1 MTERLNCTGECVCV
15 EQCPQGYSVRFS
27 VSVAAELNPESPAP
41 VRRRWGWWLLLA
53 VLTLLSLLLVFGP
66 SLFGKALLARL
77 SGSYA
82 VTAQGVNG
90 PLWSP
95 TVSGLRVSGPGVDV
109 RAGSVVL
116 GLSGVNLINKSARLD
131 LSLNDADVKL
141 RLKTLLGGKPQSGG
155 GGFTLLPGNI
165 DVQNTRLS
173 IDGTGFEV
181 PSGSWT
187 AQSLKTEGQDALKIS
202 GATTDG
208 PLNALLRYRTVNRQ
222 LQGSADLTADARII
236 NHYWHDKKVGGVTGG
251 QLSGRYRFGSGP
263 VVGDIRLTDTTLA
276 VPGAEFVQVKGL
288 NGTAAHRG
296 DLISFQL
303 TGTGFDGPVTAT
315 GSVDLK
321 AHQWDVKAEASPLFS
336 ALSKALGQSGKGVG
350 SVTVHAYGW
359 STVTVKADVSSPQ
372 GEFSVLP
379 YRNLKASYLY
389 RRDRAEL
396 NNDLTFSADT
406 RFQGQQKL
414 SGQWTFNKAGTL
426 TWTGDLLSKP
436 LNLKGTISAKN
447 VISAQG
453 QAFGGP
459 LRGSLGLAD
468 KAVTLAASPDFYS
481 VSGDVTAQGTLDR
494 LNLALS
500 SGRAGPV
507 DIAGTAVFGTDGL
520 NADLGPIQLRLDR
533 QLRGRWQAD
542 GLSTAGL
549 LITGAGDLKVPEA
562 TLTGQLRAA
571 VPLLRG
577 QPSGPIALNWQT
589 RRADWSFSGGNLTW
603 RGDTFALTSSG
614 LNALGYDLRGTLALT
629 TALKASG
636 RVRASNASGS
646 VVANGAG
653 DHIDLNA
660 MQGGVS
666 VTARTL
672 LTAGFP
678 TTARVQGADISGTVT
693 VDQGAKFTLRTGSRS
708 AQGRLNAEGW
718 DASGDIDLAALRPLI
733 GGNLSGTARL
743 NLAGQDG
750 TVDFA
755 GSGFGASLNGVLTR
769 SAGILSAQTAVRF
782 RIGTQSSG
790 TQGSVAAQLS
800 GRVFPD
806 LDLSGPV
813 TLLGLNVGNQILP
826 TQTVQAQLS
835 GPYSGIRAAIN
846 GRLTAITA
854 GGLTLPSQPLALQA
868 NLNPALKL
876 SGSYGDLNLRYALGA
891 VQVQGTQLLSG
902 YGESGQVKLSGSYG
916 PNWTGQL
923 TASGTFGPYV
933 AQVSG
938 PWRAL
943 NVGLSTQGGLRASGT
958 LNAVTQGYDLRVRG
972 PVAGLAGVAGLSGLN
987 GLTGLYVQGTIAGT
1001 GAAPRGNLSVTDGS
1015 GGRARVTVNGLK
1027 DFQIQASSF
1036 RLAGQK
1042 FQGNLSAAGGLL
1054 SGTLSAGP
1062 LNIVAN
1068 NGQFQASGKLSG
1080 YTLNATGRLALPST
1094 LTGLNLSVTGPYL
1107 SAMATGSGTDLRGTM
1122 TLKAQQYNTVARL
1135 PAQLLP
1141 LRASIFPLSA
1151 DLGGLKYDAGPVA
1164 GWTGQTRLKYVYGA
1178 QVGTLALVGSGSR
1191 LSVLPTGPL
1200 AGRLQV
1206 LPTLSGSL
1214 SAPVSPLLTL
1224 LPAQF
1229 ASTIIP
1235 GRLNARIGPSGTSAA
1250 LTLESARYL
1259 GRPLGLSATVNWR
1272 RGVTA
1277 SGALTHPGSTIPF
1290 VYDGQNLS
1298 VSGAR
1303 LDALA
1308 LKPLLGTLNVT
1319 GSIRAD
1325 LSLPGLK
1332 LEKSQAEVRLDLQA
1346 AGQQARGTV
1355 RLAGGTLRADLNST
1369 LGGQT
1374 LRLVGPLYPQ
1384 ASAALQY
1391 GELRAALNGDLRTR
1405 ATLDVSG
1412 SYNGRSVALSAVGG
1426 LNPGQI
1432 RLTGAV
1438 AGLDLNVRAG
1448 QRAGANWTLGGTF
1461 GAPDLSA
1468 LLGTVG
1474 SVSGTLGGSLGDL
1487 RLNAAG
1493 RVGGAD
1499 FTLPARLKGGVL
1511 SVQGASVALPG
1522 TAIARLSGTVYPAL
1536 KLSGPLTLSD
1546 YMPGSYALSAQ
1557 GSLGKPDLRLNGRT
1571 TGGPR
1576 GLDAPGSTVTARLLG
1591 RDWKVTASGKTFSGD
1606 ARGQFASGK
1615 TSTISTV
1622 PAGLI
1627 QARLTVAAPYRTP
1640 SQTIRLDGTSGW
1652 SQAGGFLGDLRVGGI
1667 LSGKALSARLRGNGD
1682 LSAEA
1687 SLGQLLGTDP
1697 ERANVSARFPA
1708 SLPLRPGGSLTLR
1721 SLDLGA
1727 FWGRPEQLSLSA
1739 DAALTGR
1746 SWSELGAALKGN
1758 LNDQTGE
1765 LSGAISTSLSNGAL
1779 ALALEGRKLSGS
1791 ATLKGSEY
1799 AAALSSSG
1807 ASLARLLPAS
1817 AGVSALTLSGQ
1828 ASLSG
1833 STQAGVRELGA
1844 SGLDLRGS
1852 QSQTGPFNLTGSV
1865 LYTPFQTQAS
1875 LDGTVFG
1882 GTLSAAGSLPG
1893 GLNVTLNALKPAALG
1908 VDNLDGQLRL
1918 SGKTGNP
1925 TLSGR
1930 LNLTRPELTASVDLS
1945 GLASDPRLNA
1955 AATLRGQYAGRLL
1968 AQVSSLKLSPLSAE
1982 LHVYGAASQGA
1993 NRVNLDLSGRW
2004 PRLAGTATVNVGGLK
2019 EPVTLQGDGQGSYA
2033 LKAGA
2038 LGSGTV
2044 KLEGLV
2050 PTIAATARLTPLT
2063 LLNQSGIAATGEAS
2077 ADVSLSGPLGAL
2089 NLTAQ
2094 ASVQQAEVSGVSVA
2108 GLALNIAGPLTGP
2121 KSGAGALAGTLSQD
2135 GQAVGTLA
2143 GGNLIFND
2151 LKAGGYG
2158 LQASASGRATLSG
2171 TGSAALKVSGAGV
2184 QADLKA
2190 AYAGGSVSLSGAA
2203 TASGVQASLNST
2215 GSLNNGWTGTLTL
2228 EGGPAGVLTSP
2239 GRFTL
2244 SGPLTQP
2251 LLAGQIGLAD
2261 AGVKVVANRQNM
2273 QLRLTDGPGVQASGV
2288 LNLDLQKSLWE
2299 GQVVYTRPEASLAV
2313 KLSGAAGSPQAA
2325 VDLTRG
2331 SWKASGTLSPTG
2343 ADLYV
2348 SDGSGQTQ
2356 PAQTQATQS
2365 QPAQA
2370 QPNQPTQGRIRW
2382 DGQTL
2387 GVNLP
2392 GLLLD
2397 TLDVGTLGG
2406 RLRATGSVDTRTL
2419 DGAVQFALNSLQT
2432 GYIVPDLNLPVDGDL
2447 SGTVT
2452 LRAGQVQASA
2462 SLKSGVG
2469 TVDLSLR
2476 QPQKGGS
2483 YTGSLRARIV
2493 QPASAAS
2500 GPAASI
2506 PVTASEG
2513 GTTASATIT
2522 APQVIRA
2529 GGTLNADLTLG
2540 APGLTGEVVA
2550 QSLNLDLGGLNARLS
2565 GSVALT
2571 GQSFTLQAGASSS
2584 VTGDEA
2590 QVSLTGSGG
2599 LADVL
2604 PALTP
2609 LTGIQPV
2616 GSGYSLRAA
2625 LNGLELSGLKV
2636 APNLSG
2642 RVSGEASIS
2651 DGGGTF
2657 VLRSNALRLGDT
2669 TLSTRIDGTLVG
2681 DGSLVGKKDLLGSD
2695 WRIRGVVGN
2704 STAATSQL
2712 SASLS
2717 GGLLSGTFQMRG
2729 LPLDAF
2735 VSAFS
2740 GTLPGRGQ
2748 LTGLARF
2755 RLPLAD
2761 PLAGEVNVVA
2771 ERLTVSSTMLATPAT
2786 PLPAATKTSSTQGPA
2801 VQTPAPPV
2809 PQTPITQT
2817 PVTQTL
2823 AGSGFI
2829 RYANRELQSIDLR
2842 LSGAGRWDVT
2852 GQYTRQNVAV
2862 TASFQNTT
2870 FTPVL
2875 LFIPSLREQS
2885 PSLQGTLSLSVA
2897 GSYER
2902 PVGNVSGSNL
2912 SGALGS
2918 ISLSIP
2924 ALSGQLPDSGLF
2936 SVQAPMQA
2944 GGALGADG
2952 NVKVTGRLDNLNLKA
2967 LSVLYSGV
2975 LIPQG
2980 LGRVENVQAT
2990 VSQVN
2995 AGQPGEGY
3003 TLTAQAVGGLGVGSL
3018 NVQGSLSPLYDL
3030 KASARNFNLPIS
3042 VIYGRQSRINADLSI
3057 AEQGRAGADGPIL
3070 ITGAVN
3076 VASLVLGTGG
3086 ASTAVLP
3093 APASVGAAAGGGASS
3108 EPGVNYASPLPEEL
3122 TTFPRPQQQAA
3133 VKKVSPLLSRLT
3145 FQNIPISAPGGIR
3158 VDESIARAELSGSL
3172 VLSGTGSAPRLLG
3185 EVKAIRGTVDLR
3197 DNSFAIDSGS
3207 AVFGG
3212 ASLYPVLSV
3221 SATGDVPLGAGGLVG
3236 VNLALD
3242 GRFGPQ
3248 PGGSNAL
3255 TINTRLSC
3263 VRNCVSSAAD
3273 LSSSNPNAEAQLYS
3287 LVAVGTPNLASLPS
3301 NLGTLGTSALKTALN
3316 LFVLGEVQRNI
3327 ARALGVD
3334 VFRINAALPGENGST
3349 GFGATF
3355 TVGSYL
3361 TRQLYLQY
3369 QVDLTGL
3376 GLINATY
3383 TTPNNLFTLKAGTT
3397 IQGVDLNS
3405 LNLSFSAAYNFT
3417 NRSSVQLG
3425 VASGDSTKINFGYV
3439 YRW

>member
-1 MTERLNCTGECVCV
+1 M
-15 EQCPQGYSVRFS
+15 
-27 VSVAAELNPESPAP
+27 SVAAELNPESPAP

-53 VLTLLSLLLVFGP
+53 VLALLLLLAVLGP
-66 SLFGKALLARL
+66 SLFGKALLTRL
-77 SGSYA
+77 GGDYA
-82 VTAQGVNG
+82 VTAQGVSG

-95 TVSGLRVSGPGVDV
+95 TVNGLKVSGPGVDV
-109 RAGSVVL
+109 RAGRVVL
-116 GLSGVNLINKSARLD
+116 GLSGVNLIGKSARLD
-131 LSLNDADVKL
+131 LNLDNADVKL
-141 RLKTLLGGKPQSGG
+141 NLKTLLGGKPQGGG

-165 DVQNTRLS
+165 DVQNTRLN
-173 IDGTGFEV
+173 IDGTGFDV

-187 AQSLKTEGQDALKIS
+187 AQSIKSSGQDALKIS

-208 PLNALLRYRTVNRQ
+208 PLNVLFRYRTVNGQ
-222 LQGSADLTADARII
+222 LQGSADLDADARII
-236 NHYWHDKKVGGVTGG
+236 NHYWHDKKVGGVTDG
-251 QLSGRYRFGSGP
+251 QITGRYSFGSGP
-263 VVGDIRLTDTTLA
+263 VVGDIQLSNTTLA
-276 VPGAEFVQVKGL
+276 VPGAEFVKVGAL
-288 NGTAAHRG
+288 NGTATHRG

-303 TGTGFDGPVTAT
+303 AGTGFDGPVTAT

-321 AHQWDVKAEASPLFS
+321 AHQWDVKAKASPLFS
-336 ALSKALGQSGKGVG
+336 ALGRALGQSGRGVG
-350 SVTVHAYGW
+350 SVSVHAYGW
-359 STVTVKADVSSPQ
+359 NTVTVKADVSSPE

-379 YRNLKASYLY
+379 YRDLKASYLY
-389 RRDRAEL
+389 RRDKVEL

-414 SGQWTFNKAGTL
+414 SGQWTFNRAGVL
-426 TWTGDLLSKP
+426 AWTGDLLSKP

-453 QAFGGP
+453 KAVGGP

-481 VSGDVTAQGTLDR
+481 VSGDVTARGTLDR
-494 LNLALS
+494 LNLALR
-500 SGRAGPV
+500 GGKAGPV
-507 DIAGTAVFGTDGL
+507 DIAGTAVFGKEGL

-542 GLSTAGL
+542 GLSTSGL
-549 LITGAGDLKVPEA
+549 LITGAGELKVPEA

-571 VPLLRG
+571 VPLLKG
-577 QPSGPIALNWQT
+577 QPSGPVALNWQK
-589 RRADWSFSGGNLTW
+589 RRADWTFAGGKLMW

-636 RVRASNASGS
+636 SLRASNGSGS
-646 VVANGAG
+646 VVATGAG
-653 DHIDLNA
+653 DHLDLLA
-660 MQGGVS
+660 MQGGVT
-666 VTARTL
+666 VNARTL

-678 TTARVQGADISGTVT
+678 TTAQVQGADISGTVT

-708 AQGRLNAEGW
+708 ARGRLNAEGW
-718 DASGDIDLAALRPLI
+718 NATGDIDLAALRLLI

-743 NLAGQDG
+743 NLAGQSG

-755 GSGFGASLNGVLTR
+755 GSGFGASLNGTLTR
-769 SAGILSAQTAVRF
+769 SAGVLTAQTDVKY
-782 RIGTQSSG
+782 RIGTQASG
-790 TQGSVAAQLS
+790 TRGDVSAQLN

-806 LDLSGPV
+806 LNLGGPV
-813 TLLGLNVGNQILP
+813 TLLGLNVGNQTLP
-826 TQTVQAQLS
+826 TQTVRAQLS
-835 GPYSGIRAAIN
+835 GPYSDIRATVN

-868 NLNPALKL
+868 NLTPALTL
-876 SGSYGDLNLRYALGA
+876 NGSYGGLNLRYAQGA
-891 VQVQGTQLLSG
+891 VQVQGTQLVSG
-902 YGESGQVKLSGSYG
+902 YGESGQVRLNGSYG

-923 TASGTFGPYV
+923 TANGTFGPYS

-943 NVGLSTQGGLRASGT
+943 NTTLSTQSGLRASGT

-972 PVAGLAGVAGLSGLN
+972 PLAGLAGLN
-987 GLTGLYVQGTIAGT
+987 GLDGLYVQGTIAGT
-1001 GAAPRGNLSVTDGS
+1001 GTVPRGNLSVTDG
-1015 GGRARVTVNGLK
+1015 GGGSARVTVNGLK
-1027 DFQIQASSF
+1027 NFQIQASSF
-1036 RLAGQK
+1036 ALAGQK

-1054 SGTLSAGP
+1054 SGTLNAGP

-1068 NGQFQASGKLSG
+1068 MGQFRASGTLSG
-1080 YTLNATGRLALPST
+1080 YALNATGRLALPST

-1107 SAMATGSGTDLRGTM
+1107 NVSATGSGTDLRGTVA
-1122 TLKAQQYNTVARL
+1122 LRAQQYGTVARL

-1141 LRASIFPLSA
+1141 LRASVFPLSA
-1151 DLGGLKYDAGPVA
+1151 DVGGLKYNA
-1164 GWTGQTRLKYVYGA
+1164 GWAGQTRLKYVYGSQA
-1178 QVGTLALVGSGSR
+1178 GTLALVGSGPS
-1191 LSVLPTGPL
+1191 LSVVPTGPL

-1206 LPTLSGSL
+1206 LPALSGSL

-1224 LPAQF
+1224 LPTQITSA
-1229 ASTIIP
+1229 IIP
-1235 GRLNARIGPSGTSAA
+1235 GRLSARIGPTGTSAA

-1259 GRPLGLSATVNWR
+1259 GQPLGLSAAVNWQL
-1272 RGVTA
+1272 GVTV
-1277 SGALTHPGSTIPF
+1277 SGALTHPGSTVPF
-1290 VYDGQNLS
+1290 VYDGQNLT

-1308 LKPLLGTLNVT
+1308 LKPLLGTLDVT
-1319 GSIRAD
+1319 GNIQAD

-1332 LEKSQAEVRLDLQA
+1332 LERGQGNLSLDLQA
-1346 AGQQARGTV
+1346 AGQRARGTL
-1355 RLAGGTLRADLNST
+1355 RLAGGTLRADLSST

-1374 LRLVGPLYPQ
+1374 LRLVGPLYPR
-1384 ASAALQY
+1384 ASADLQY
-1391 GELRAALNGDLRTR
+1391 DELTATLNGDLRTQ
-1405 ATLDVSG
+1405 ATLNVTG
-1412 SYNGRSVALSAVGG
+1412 SYSGRSVTMSAVGG
-1426 LNPGQI
+1426 LNPGQV

-1438 AGLDLNVRAG
+1438 AGLNLNVRAD
-1448 QRAGANWTLGGTF
+1448 QKAGAGWTLGGTF
-1461 GAPDLSA
+1461 GAPDLGA
-1468 LLGTVG
+1468 LLGTPG
-1474 SVSGTLGGSLGDL
+1474 SVSGTLGGTLNDV
-1487 RLNAAG
+1487 RLNAVG
-1493 RVGGAD
+1493 RVAGTD
-1499 FTLPARLKGGVL
+1499 FTLPARFTGGLL
-1511 SVQGASVALPG
+1511 SVQGASAALPG
-1522 TAIARLSGTVYPAL
+1522 TASARISGTVYPTL
-1536 KLSGPLTLSD
+1536 KLSGPVTLSD
-1546 YMPGSYALSAQ
+1546 YLPGSYALSAQ
-1557 GSLGKPDLRLNGRT
+1557 GSLSKPDLRLNGRT
-1571 TGGPR
+1571 AGGPR
-1576 GLDAPGSTVTARLLG
+1576 GLDAPGSIVTARLLG
-1591 RDWKVTASGKTFSGD
+1591 RDWKVTAGGERLSGD
-1606 ARGQFASGK
+1606 ARGQFSVGT
-1615 TSTISTV
+1615 TSAGNSV

-1627 QARLTVAAPYRTP
+1627 QARFTVAAPYHAS

-1652 SQAGGFLGDLRVGGI
+1652 SRAGGFVGDLRVGAT

-1687 SLGQLLGTDP
+1687 SLGQHLGTDP

-1727 FWGRPEQLSLSA
+1727 FWGRPQQLSLSA

-1746 SWSELGAALKGN
+1746 SWSELGATLKGN
-1758 LNDQTGE
+1758 LNDQAGE
-1765 LSGAISTSLSNGAL
+1765 LSGAISTSLSSGAL
-1779 ALALEGRKLSGS
+1779 ALNLGGRKLNGS
-1791 ATLKGSEY
+1791 ATLKGGEY

-1828 ASLSG
+1828 ANVTG
-1833 STQAGVRELGA
+1833 STQTGVREVNA

-1852 QSQTGPFNLTGSV
+1852 QSQIGPFNLTGSV
-1865 LYTPFQTQAS
+1865 LYTPSQTQAS
-1875 LDGTVFG
+1875 LNGTVFG
-1882 GTLSAAGSLPG
+1882 GTLSAAGSLPD
-1893 GLNVTLNALKPAALG
+1893 GLNVTLVGLKPAALG
-1908 VDNLDGQLRL
+1908 VDSLDGQLRL
-1918 SGKTGNP
+1918 SGRVGDP
-1925 TLSGR
+1925 ALSGR
-1930 LNLTRPELTASVDLS
+1930 LNLTRPELSASVDVS
-1945 GLASDPRLNA
+1945 GTASDPRLNA

-2143 GGNLIFND
+2143 GGNLIFNE

-2190 AYAGGSVSLSGAA
+2190 AYAGGSVALNGAA

-2215 GSLNNGWTGTLTL
+2215 GSLKNGWTGTLSL
-2228 EGGPAGVLTSP
+2228 DGGPAGVLTSP

-2244 SGPLTQP
+2244 SGPLAQP

-2261 AGVKVVANRQNM
+2261 AGVKVVANRQNV
-2273 QLRLTDGPGVQASGV
+2273 QLRLADGPGVQASGV
-2288 LNLDLQKSLWE
+2288 LNLNLVKSLWE
-2299 GQVVYTRPEASLAV
+2299 GQAVYTRPEASLAV
-2313 KLSGAAGSPQAA
+2313 KLSGTAGSPQAA
-2325 VDLTRG
+2325 VNLTRG
-2331 SWKASGTLSPTG
+2331 GWKASGTLSPTG

-2348 SDGSGQTQ
+2348 SDGRGQIQ
-2356 PAQTQATQS
+2356 PT
-2365 QPAQA
+2365 QA
-2370 QPNQPTQGRIRW
+2370 QPQSTQGRIRW

-2397 TLDVGTLGG
+2397 TLDIGTLRG

-2419 DGAVQFALNSLQT
+2419 DGAVQLALSNLQT
-2432 GYIVPDLNLPVDGDL
+2432 GYTVPDLNLPVDGDL
-2447 SGTVT
+2447 SGTVA
-2452 LRAGQVQASA
+2452 LKAGQVQASA
-2462 SLKSGVG
+2462 NLTSSVG
-2469 TVDLSLR
+2469 TLAVSVS

-2483 YTGSLRARIV
+2483 YSGSLKAQIV

-2500 GPAASI
+2500 V

-2522 APQVIRA
+2522 SPQVNRA
-2529 GGTLNADLTLG
+2529 GGTLNADLTLD
-2540 APGLTGEVVA
+2540 ASGLKGQVLA
-2550 QSLNLDLGGLNARLS
+2550 QSLNLSLGGLNARLN
-2565 GSVALT
+2565 GSVALS
-2571 GQSFTLQAGASSS
+2571 GQSFTLQAGASSNL
-2584 VTGDEA
+2584 TGDEA
-2590 QVSLTGSGG
+2590 EVNLSGSGG
-2599 LADVL
+2599 LADLL

-2609 LTGIQPV
+2609 LTGIQPL

-2657 VLRSNALRLGDT
+2657 VLRSNALKLGDT

-2817 PVTQTL
+2817 PITQTPGTQTPITQTL

-2936 SVQAPMQA
+2936 SVQAPVQA
-2944 GGALGADG
+2944 GGSLGADG

-2980 LGRVENVQAT
+2980 LGRIENVQAT
-2990 VSQVN
+2990 VTQVG
-2995 AGQPGEGY
+2995 ARQADEGY

-3042 VIYGRQSRINADLSI
+3042 VIYGRQSRINADIGI

-3070 ITGAVN
+3070 VTGAVN

-3086 ASTAVLP
+3086 ASTAALP
-3093 APASVGAAAGGGASS
+3093 APASAGAAGGGAST

-3122 TTFPRPQQQAA
+3122 TTFPRTQQQLA

-3158 VDESIARAELSGSL
+3158 VDESIARAELSGQL
-3172 VLSGTGSAPRLLG
+3172 VLSGTGSAPKLLG

-3212 ASLYPVLSV
+3212 TSLYPVLSV
-3221 SATGDVPLGAGGLVG
+3221 SATGDVPLPPGTQGGGGLVG

-3248 PGGSNAL
+3248 PDGSNAL
-3255 TINTRLSC
+3255 TINTHLSC
-3263 VRNCVSSAAD
+3263 VRNCTSSAAD
-3273 LSSSNPNAEAQLYS
+3273 LSSANPNAEAQLYS
-3287 LVAVGTPNLASLPS
+3287 LVAVGTPDLASLPS

-3425 VASGDSTKINFGYV
+3425 VASGDSTKFNFGYV

>member
-1 MTERLNCTGECVCV
+1 M
-15 EQCPQGYSVRFS
+15 
-27 VSVAAELNPESPAP
+27 SVAAELNPESPAP

-53 VLTLLSLLLVFGP
+53 VLALLSLLAVFGP

-77 SGSYA
+77 GGNYA
-82 VTAQGVNG
+82 VTAQGMNG

-95 TVSGLRVSGPGVDV
+95 TVSGLKVSGPGVNV
-109 RAGSVVL
+109 QAGRVVL
-116 GLSGVNLINKSARLD
+116 GLSGVNLLNRSARLD
-131 LSLNDADVKL
+131 LKLDNADVKL
-141 RLKTLLGGKPQSGG
+141 KLKTLLGGQPQGGG
-155 GGFTLLPGNI
+155 GGFTLLPGRI
-165 DVQNTRLS
+165 DVQNTRLN
-173 IDGTGFEV
+173 IDGTGFDV

-187 AQSLKTEGQDALKIS
+187 AQSVRTGNQDALKIS

-208 PLNALLRYRTVNRQ
+208 PLNALLRYRTVNGQ
-222 LQGSADLTADARII
+222 LQGSADLSADARII

-251 QLSGRYRFGSGP
+251 QITGRYSFGSGP
-263 VVGDIRLTDTTLA
+263 VVGDIQLSNAALA
-276 VPGAEFVQVKGL
+276 VPGAEFVKVTAL

-303 TGTGFDGPVTAT
+303 AGTGFDGPLTAT

-321 AHQWDVKAEASPLFS
+321 AHQWDVKAKASPLFS
-336 ALSKALGQSGKGVG
+336 ALGKALGQGGRGVG
-350 SVTVHAYGW
+350 SVAVHAYGW
-359 STVTVKADVSSPQ
+359 NTVTVKADVSSPQ

-379 YRNLKASYLY
+379 YRDLKASYLY
-389 RRDRAEL
+389 RRDKVEL

-414 SGQWTFNKAGTL
+414 SGAWTFNRAGVL
-426 TWTGDLLSKP
+426 AWTGDLLSKP
-436 LNLKGTISAKN
+436 LNLKGTVSAKN

-453 QAFGGP
+453 QAVGGP

-468 KAVTLAASPDFYS
+468 KAVTLAASPNFYS
-481 VSGDVTAQGTLDR
+481 VSGDVTARGTLDR

-500 SGRAGPV
+500 GGRAGPV
-507 DIAGTAVFGTDGL
+507 DIAGTAVFGREGL

-533 QLRGRWQAD
+533 QLRGRWQAE
-542 GLSTAGL
+542 GLSTSGL

-589 RRADWSFSGGNLTW
+589 RRADWSFAGGNLTW

-614 LNALGYDLRGTLALT
+614 LSALGYDLRGTLALT

-636 RVRASNASGS
+636 SLRASNASGT
-646 VVANGAG
+646 VTATGQG
-653 DHIDLNA
+653 DHLDLKA
-660 MQGGVS
+660 VQGGVS
-666 VTARTL
+666 VMARTL

-678 TTARVQGADISGTVT
+678 TTARVQGADVSGTVT

-718 DASGDIDLAALRPLI
+718 DATGDIDLAALRPLI

-743 NLAGQDG
+743 NLAGQGG

-755 GSGFGASLNGVLTR
+755 GSGFGASLNGTLTR
-769 SAGILSAQTAVRF
+769 SAGILSAQTDVKY
-782 RIGTQSSG
+782 RIGTQDSG
-790 TQGSVAAQLS
+790 TRGDVSARLS

-806 LDLSGPV
+806 LDLRGPV
-813 TLLGLNVGNQILP
+813 TLLGLNVGDQTLP
-826 TQTVQAQLS
+826 TQTVRAQLS
-835 GPYSGIRAAIN
+835 GPYSGIRAAID
-846 GRLTAITA
+846 GRLTSITA

-868 NLNPALKL
+868 SLTPALKL
-876 SGSYGDLNLRYALGA
+876 SGNYGGLTLNSSQGA
-891 VQVQGTQLLSG
+891 VQVRGTQPVSG
-902 YGESGQVKLSGSYG
+902 YGESGQVRLNGSYG
-916 PNWTGQL
+916 PGWTGQL
-923 TASGTFGPYV
+923 TASGTFGPYA

-943 NVGLSTQGGLRASGT
+943 NTTLSTQGGLRASGT

-972 PVAGLAGVAGLSGLN
+972 PVAGLAGLSGVD
-987 GLTGLYVQGTIAGT
+987 GLYVQGTVAGM
-1001 GAAPRGNLSVTDGS
+1001 GAAPRGDLSVTDGS
-1015 GGRARVTVNGLK
+1015 GGSARVTVNGLK
-1027 DFQIQASSF
+1027 DFQVQASSF
-1036 RLAGQK
+1036 RLAGQNFK
-1042 FQGNLSAAGGLL
+1042 GNLIAAGGLL

-1062 LNIVAN
+1062 LNITAN
-1068 NGQFQASGKLSG
+1068 NGQFRASGTLSG
-1080 YTLNATGRLALPST
+1080 YALNATGRLALPST
-1094 LTGLNLSVTGPYL
+1094 LTGLNLNVTGPYL
-1107 SAMATGSGTDLRGTM
+1107 SATATGSGTDLRGTVA
-1122 TLKAQQYNTVARL
+1122 LKAQQYGTVARL

-1151 DLGGLKYDAGPVA
+1151 DLGGLKYNAGPVA
-1164 GWTGQTRLKYVYGA
+1164 GWAGQTRLRYVYGA
-1178 QVGTLALVGSGSR
+1178 QAGTLALVGSGPS
-1191 LSVLPTGPL
+1191 LSAVPTGPL

-1206 LPTLSGSL
+1206 LPALSGSL
-1214 SAPVSPLLTL
+1214 SAPVSPLLPL

-1229 ASTIIP
+1229 ASAIIP
-1235 GRLNARIGPSGTSAA
+1235 GRLSARIGPTGTSAA

-1259 GRPLGLSATVNWR
+1259 GQPLGLNAAVNWR
-1272 RGVTA
+1272 SGIKV
-1277 SGALTHPGSTIPF
+1277 SGALTHPGSRVPF
-1290 VYDGQNLS
+1290 VYDGQNLT

-1308 LKPLLGTLNVT
+1308 LRPLLGTLDVT
-1319 GSIRAD
+1319 GSIRGD

-1332 LEKSQAEVRLDLQA
+1332 LEKGQGNLRLDLRA

-1355 RLAGGTLRADLNST
+1355 RLTGGTLSADLSST

-1374 LRLVGPLYPQ
+1374 LRLAGPLYPR

-1405 ATLDVSG
+1405 ATLDVTG
-1412 SYNGRSVALSAVGG
+1412 SYSGGSVTLSAVGG
-1426 LNPGQI
+1426 LNPGQV

-1438 AGLDLNVRAG
+1438 AGLNLNVRIDQTVRADQKAG
-1448 QRAGANWTLGGTF
+1448 GANWTLGGTF
-1461 GAPDLSA
+1461 GTSDLSA
-1468 LLGTVG
+1468 LLGTAG
-1474 SVSGTLGGSLGDL
+1474 SLSGTLGGNLSDV
-1487 RLNAAG
+1487 RLNAVG
-1493 RVGGAD
+1493 RVAEAD

-1511 SVQGASVALPG
+1511 SVQGASATLPG
-1522 TAIARLSGTVYPAL
+1522 TAVARLSGTVYPAL
-1536 KLSGPLTLSD
+1536 KLSGPVTLSD
-1546 YMPGSYALSAQ
+1546 YLPGTYALSAQ
-1557 GSLGKPDLRLNGRT
+1557 GSLSKPDLRLNGRT

-1591 RDWKVTASGKTFSGD
+1591 RDWKVTASGANFSGD
-1606 ARGQFASGK
+1606 ARGQFGAGSNSAGND
-1615 TSTISTV
+1615 V

-1627 QARLTVAAPYRTP
+1627 RARFTVAAPYHTG
-1640 SQTIRLDGTSGW
+1640 SQTIRLDGESGW
-1652 SQAGGFLGDLRVGGI
+1652 SQAGGFLGDLRVGGTV
-1667 LSGKALSARLRGNGD
+1667 SGRALSARLRGNGD

-1697 ERANVSARFPA
+1697 GRANVSARFPA

-1721 SLDLGA
+1721 SLDIGA
-1727 FWGRPEQLSLSA
+1727 FWGRPQQLSLSA
-1739 DAALTGR
+1739 DATLTGR
-1746 SWSELGAALKGN
+1746 SWNELGATLKGN
-1758 LNDQTGE
+1758 LNDQAGE
-1765 LSGAISTSLSNGAL
+1765 LNGAISTSLSGGAL
-1779 ALALEGRKLSGS
+1779 VLSLEGRKLNGS
-1791 ATLKGSEY
+1791 ATLNGGEY

-1807 ASLARLLPAS
+1807 ASLARLLPMS
-1817 AGVSALTLSGQ
+1817 AGVNALTLGGQ

-1833 STQAGVRELGA
+1833 STQAGVREVKA

-1852 QSQTGPFNLTGSV
+1852 QSQIGPFNLTGSV
-1865 LYTPFQTQAS
+1865 LYTPQQTQAS
-1875 LDGTVFG
+1875 LSGAVFG

-1893 GLNVTLNALKPAALG
+1893 GLNVALVGLKPTTLG
-1908 VDNLDGQLRL
+1908 ADSLDGQHRL
-1918 SGKTGNP
+1918 SGRVGDP

-1930 LNLTRPELTASVDLS
+1930 LNLTRPELTANLDLS
-1945 GLASDPRLNA
+1945 GTASDPRLNA
-1955 AATLRGQYAGRLL
+1955 ATTLRGQYAGRLL
-1968 AQVSSLKLSPLSAE
+1968 AQVSSLKLSPLSAD

-2004 PRLAGTATVNVGGLK
+2004 PKLAGTATALVDGLK
-2019 EPVTLQGDGQGSYA
+2019 EPVTLVGDGQGSYA

-2044 KLEGLV
+2044 KLDGLI
-2050 PTIAATARLTPLT
+2050 PTIAATARLTPLA

-2094 ASVQQAEVSGVSVA
+2094 ASVPQAEVSGVSVA

-2121 KSGAGALAGTLSQD
+2121 RSGTGALVGTLNQDGQTVGTLS
-2135 GQAVGTLA
+2135 
-2143 GGNLIFND
+2143 GGNLIFNG

-2171 TGSAALKVSGAGV
+2171 TGSAALRVSGAGV

-2190 AYAGGSVSLSGAA
+2190 AYAGGSVALSGAA
-2203 TASGVQASLNST
+2203 SASGVQASLNST
-2215 GSLNNGWTGTLTL
+2215 GSVKNGWNGTLNL
-2228 EGGPAGVLTSP
+2228 DGGPAGVLTSP

-2244 SGPLTQP
+2244 SGPLAQP

-2261 AGVKVVANRQNM
+2261 AGVKVVANRQNV
-2273 QLRLTDGPGVQASGV
+2273 QLRLADGPGVQASGV

-2299 GQVVYTRPEASLAV
+2299 GQAVYTRPEASLAV

-2325 VDLTRG
+2325 VNLTRG
-2331 SWKASGTLSPTG
+2331 SWKASGTLSPSG

-2348 SDGSGQTQ
+2348 SDGSVQVG
-2356 PAQTQATQS
+2356 ATQS
-2365 QPAQA
+2365 QLTQS
-2370 QPNQPTQGRIRW
+2370 QPTQGRIRW

-2397 TLDVGTLGG
+2397 NLGVGTLGG
-2406 RLRATGSVDTRTL
+2406 RLRATGSVNTRTL
-2419 DGAVQFALNSLQT
+2419 DGAVQFALSGLQT
-2432 GYIVPDLNLPVDGDL
+2432 GYVVPDLKLPVDGDL
-2447 SGTVT
+2447 SGAVT
-2452 LRAGQVQASA
+2452 LRAGQMEASA
-2462 SLKSGVG
+2462 NLKSGVG
-2469 TVDLSLR
+2469 TVDVSVR
-2476 QPQKGGS
+2476 QPRKGGLYS
-2483 YTGSLRARIV
+2483 GSLRARIV
-2493 QPASAAS
+2493 QPASVTS
-2500 GPAASI
+2500 GPATSV
-2506 PVTASEG
+2506 PVPASES
-2513 GTTASATIT
+2513 GTTASATVT
-2522 APQVIRA
+2522 APQVNGA
-2529 GGTLNADLTLG
+2529 GGILNADLTLD
-2540 APGLTGEVVA
+2540 ASGLKGQVVA
-2550 QSLNLDLGGLNARLS
+2550 QSLNLSLGGLNTRLNGTTVLS
-2565 GSVALT
+2565 

-2584 VTGDEA
+2584 LTGDES
-2590 QVSLTGSGG
+2590 QVSISGSGG

-2609 LTGIQPV
+2609 LTGIQPL

-2642 RVSGEASIS
+2642 RVSGEASVS

-2669 TLSTRIDGTLVG
+2669 VLSTRIDGTLVG

-2704 STAATSQL
+2704 STTATSQL

-2755 RLPLAD
+2755 RLPLSD

-2786 PLPAATKTSSTQGPA
+2786 PAPVQISASKTPAIQTPATQSPA
-2801 VQTPAPPV
+2801 VQTPAP
-2809 PQTPITQT
+2809 QA

-2823 AGSGFI
+2823 AGSGFV
-2829 RYANRELQSIDLR
+2829 RYANRELQNIDLH

-2918 ISLSIP
+2918 VSLSIP
-2924 ALSGQLPDSGLF
+2924 SLSGQLPDSGLF
-2936 SVQAPMQA
+2936 SVQAPVQA
-2944 GGALGADG
+2944 GGSLGADG

-2980 LGRVENVQAT
+2980 LGRIENVQAT
-2990 VSQVN
+2990 VTQVN

-3042 VIYGRQSRINADLSI
+3042 VIYGRQSRINADIGI
-3057 AEQGRAGADGPIL
+3057 AEQGRAGTDGPIL
-3070 ITGAVN
+3070 VTGAVN
-3076 VASLVLGTGG
+3076 VASLVLGTGRT
-3086 ASTAVLP
+3086 STAALP
-3093 APASVGAAAGGGASS
+3093 APASTGAAGVGAP
-3108 EPGVNYASPLPEEL
+3108 EPGINYESPLPEEL
-3122 TTFPRPQQQAA
+3122 TTFPRTQQQAA

-3158 VDESIARAELSGSL
+3158 VDESIARAELSGQL
-3172 VLSGTGSAPRLLG
+3172 VLSGTGSAPKLLG

-3221 SATGDVPLGAGGLVG
+3221 SATGDVPLPPSPQGGGGLVG

-3248 PGGSNAL
+3248 PDGSNAL
-3255 TINTRLSC
+3255 TINTHLSC
-3263 VRNCVSSAAD
+3263 VRNCTSSAAD
-3273 LSSSNPNAEAQLYS
+3273 LSSANPNAEAQLYS
-3287 LVAVGTPNLASLPS
+3287 LVAVGTPDLASLPS

-3369 QVDLTGL
+3369 QVNLTGL

-3425 VASGDSTKINFGYV
+3425 VASGDSTKFNFGYV

>member
-27 VSVAAELNPESPAP
+27 VSVATELNPESPAP
-41 VRRRWGWWLLLA
+41 VRRRWGWGLLA
-53 VLTLLSLLLVFGP
+53 VLALLSLLVVFGP

-77 SGSYA
+77 GGGYA
-82 VTAQGVNG
+82 VTAQGVSG

-95 TVSGLRVSGPGVDV
+95 TVSGLKVSGPGMDV

-116 GLSGVNLINKSARLD
+116 GLSGVNLINKNARLD
-131 LSLNDADVKL
+131 LSLNNADVKL
-141 RLKTLLGGKPQSGG
+141 RLKTLLGGQPQGGG
-155 GGFTLLPGNI
+155 GGFTLLPGSIN
-165 DVQNTRLS
+165 VQNTRLS

-187 AQSLKTEGQDALKIS
+187 AQSLKSDGQDALKIS

-208 PLNALLRYRTVNRQ
+208 PLNALLRYRTVNGQ
-222 LQGSADLTADARII
+222 FQGSADLTADARII

-251 QLSGRYRFGSGP
+251 QLSGRYNFGSGP

-276 VPGAEFVQVKGL
+276 VPGAEFVKVKGL

-303 TGTGFDGPVTAT
+303 AGTGFDGPLTVT

-336 ALSKALGQSGKGVG
+336 ALGKALGQSGKGVG
-350 SVTVHAYGW
+350 NVTVHAYGW
-359 STVTVKADVSSPQ
+359 NTVTVKADVSSPQ

-379 YRNLKASYLY
+379 YRNLKANYLY
-389 RRDRAEL
+389 RRGRVEL

-426 TWTGDLLSKP
+426 TWTGNLLSKP
-436 LNLKGTISAKN
+436 LDLKGTISAKN

-468 KAVTLAASPDFYS
+468 KAVTLAASPNFYS
-481 VSGDVTAQGTLDR
+481 VSGDVTARGTLDR

-500 SGRAGPV
+500 GGRAGPV

-549 LITGAGDLKVPEA
+549 LITGTGDLKVPEA
-562 TLTGQLRAA
+562 TLTGQLRTA
-571 VPLLRG
+571 VPLLKG

-589 RRADWSFSGGNLTW
+589 RRADWSFAGGNLTW

-636 RVRASNASGS
+636 RLRASNASGS
-646 VVANGAG
+646 VVATGAG

-718 DASGDIDLAALRPLI
+718 DATGDIDLAALRPLI

-743 NLAGQDG
+743 NLAGQGG

-755 GSGFGASLNGVLTR
+755 GSGFGANLNGVLTR
-769 SAGILSAQTAVRF
+769 SAGILSAQTAVSY

-790 TQGSVAAQLS
+790 TQGSVAARLS

-826 TQTVQAQLS
+826 TQTVRAQLS

-846 GRLTAITA
+846 GRLTSITA
-854 GGLTLPSQPLALQA
+854 GGLTLPAQMLALQA
-868 NLNPALKL
+868 SLTPALNL

-891 VQVQGTQLLSG
+891 VQMQGTQLLRG

-923 TASGTFGPYV
+923 TASGTFGPYA

-1036 RLAGQK
+1036 TLAGQK

-1068 NGQFQASGKLSG
+1068 NGQFRASGTLSG
-1080 YTLNATGRLALPST
+1080 YTLNATGQLALPST

-1107 SAMATGSGTDLRGTM
+1107 SASATGSGTDLRGTV
-1122 TLKAQQYNTVARL
+1122 TLRAQQYDTVARL

-1164 GWTGQTRLKYVYGA
+1164 GWAGQTRLKYVYGSQA
-1178 QVGTLALVGSGSR
+1178 GTLTLVGSGSR
-1191 LSVLPTGPL
+1191 LSGLPTGPL

-1229 ASTIIP
+1229 ASAIIP
-1235 GRLNARIGPSGTSAA
+1235 GRLSAQIGPSGTSAA

-1259 GRPLGLSATVNWR
+1259 GQPLGLKAAVSWR
-1272 RGVTA
+1272 KGVTA

-1308 LKPLLGTLNVT
+1308 LKPLLGTLDVT

-1332 LEKSQAEVRLDLQA
+1332 LERGQAEVRLDLQA

-1355 RLAGGTLRADLNST
+1355 RLAGGTLSADLNST

-1391 GELRAALNGDLRTR
+1391 GELRAALNGDLRTQ
-1405 ATLDVSG
+1405 ATLTVTGNYS
-1412 SYNGRSVALSAVGG
+1412 GRSVALSAVGG

-1432 RLTGAV
+1432 TLMGAV
-1438 AGLDLNVRAG
+1438 AGLDLNVRAD
-1448 QRAGANWTLGGTF
+1448 QKAGANWTLGGTF

-1468 LLGTVG
+1468 LLGTAG
-1474 SVSGTLGGSLGDL
+1474 SVSGTLGGSLSDL
-1487 RLNAAG
+1487 RLNAVG
-1493 RVGGAD
+1493 RVGGTD

-1511 SVQGASVALPG
+1511 SVQGASAALPG

-1536 KLSGPLTLSD
+1536 KLSGPLTLID
-1546 YMPGSYALSAQ
+1546 YLPGSYALSAQ
-1557 GSLGKPDLRLNGRT
+1557 GSLSKPDLRLNGRT

-1576 GLDAPGSTVTARLLG
+1576 GLDAPDSTVTARLLG
-1591 RDWKVTASGKTFSGD
+1591 RDWKVTASGAAFSGD
-1606 ARGQFASGK
+1606 ARGQFSTGTNSAG
-1615 TSTISTV
+1615 TSV
-1622 PAGLI
+1622 PAGLV
-1627 QARLTVAAPYRTP
+1627 QARLTVTAPYRTP

-1652 SQAGGFLGDLRVGGI
+1652 SQASGFLGDLRVGGT
-1667 LSGKALSARLRGNGD
+1667 LSGKALGARLRGNGD

-1708 SLPLRPGGSLTLR
+1708 SLPLRPGGRLTLR

-1739 DAALTGR
+1739 DATLTGR
-1746 SWSELGAALKGN
+1746 SWSELGATLKGN
-1758 LNDQTGE
+1758 LNDQAGE
-1765 LSGAISTSLSNGAL
+1765 LSGAISTNLSGGAL
-1779 ALALEGRKLSGS
+1779 ALNLEGRKLNGS
-1791 ATLKGSEY
+1791 ATLKGGEY
-1799 AAALSSSG
+1799 AAALGSSG

-1828 ASLSG
+1828 ASISG
-1833 STQAGVRELGA
+1833 NTQSGVREVRA

-1865 LYTPFQTQAS
+1865 LYTPQQTQAS
-1875 LDGTVFG
+1875 LNGAVFG
-1882 GTLSAAGSLPG
+1882 GTLSAAGSLPD
-1893 GLNVTLNALKPAALG
+1893 GLNLTLNALKPAALG

-1918 SGKTGNP
+1918 SGAINDP
-1925 TLSGR
+1925 RLSGR

-1945 GLASDPRLNA
+1945 GLVSDPRLNA
-1955 AATLRGQYAGRLL
+1955 AATLRGQYAGRLM
-1968 AQVSSLKLSPLSAE
+1968 AQVRSLQLSPLSAE
-1982 LHVYGAASQGA
+1982 LHVYGAAAQGA

-2077 ADVSLSGPLGAL
+2077 ADVSLSGPLSAL

-2094 ASVQQAEVSGVSVA
+2094 ASMQRAEVSGVSVE

-2121 KSGAGALAGTLSQD
+2121 RSGTGALAGTLSQN

-2143 GGNLIFND
+2143 GGNLIFNE

-2158 LQASASGRATLSG
+2158 LQTSASGRATLSG

-2190 AYAGGSVSLSGAA
+2190 AYAGGSVALSGAA

-2261 AGVKVVANRQNM
+2261 AGVKVVANRQNV

-2288 LNLDLQKSLWE
+2288 LNLDLQKLLWE
-2299 GQVVYTRPEASLAV
+2299 GQAVYTRPEASLAV

-2348 SDGSGQTQ
+2348 SDGNGQLK
-2356 PAQTQATQS
+2356 PA
-2365 QPAQA
+2365 
-2370 QPNQPTQGRIRW
+2370 QGRIRW
-2382 DGQTL
+2382 DGQTI

-2397 TLDVGTLGG
+2397 TLGVGTLKG

-2476 QPQKGGS
+2476 QPQKGGI

-2513 GTTASATIT
+2513 GITASATIT

-2571 GQSFTLQAGASSS
+2571 GQNFTLQVGASSS

-2599 LADVL
+2599 LADLL

-2681 DGSLVGKKDLLGSD
+2681 DGGLVRKKDLLSSD

-2755 RLPLAD
+2755 RLPLSD

-2771 ERLTVSSTMLATPAT
+2771 ERLTISSTMLATPAT
-2786 PLPAATKTSSTQGPA
+2786 PAPIETSATKTSSVQSPA
-2801 VQTPAPPV
+2801 IQTPASTV
-2809 PQTPITQT
+2809 VQTPITQT
-2817 PVTQTL
+2817 PITQTLVTQTL

-2829 RYANRELQSIDLR
+2829 RYSNRELQSIDLR

-2918 ISLSIP
+2918 ISLNIP
-2924 ALSGQLPDSGLF
+2924 TLNGQLPDSGLF
-2936 SVQAPMQA
+2936 SVQAGVQA
-2944 GGALGADG
+2944 GGSLGADG

-3042 VIYGRQSRINADLSI
+3042 VIYGRQSRINADLSV

-3070 ITGAVN
+3070 VTGAVN

-3093 APASVGAAAGGGASS
+3093 APASAGAAAGGGASS
-3108 EPGVNYASPLPEEL
+3108 EPGVNYSSPLPEGL

-3145 FQNIPISAPGGIR
+3145 FQDIPISAPGGIR
-3158 VDESIARAELSGSL
+3158 VDESIARAELSGNL

-3248 PGGSNAL
+3248 PDGSNAL

-3263 VRNCVSSAAD
+3263 VRNCVSSVAD

-3425 VASGDSTKINFGYV
+3425 VASGDSTKIDFGYV